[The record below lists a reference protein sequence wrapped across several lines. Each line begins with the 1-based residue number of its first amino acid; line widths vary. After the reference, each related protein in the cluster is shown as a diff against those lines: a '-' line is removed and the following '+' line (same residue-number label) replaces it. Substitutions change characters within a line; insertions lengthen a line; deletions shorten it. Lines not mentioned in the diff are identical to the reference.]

1 MATSIASILRDGEDP
16 SMPALRNWLE
26 ALSASV
32 SASSLGLRVF
42 KSKVALDAYVPTG
55 NDPVYAFVADG
66 AAFRGY
72 RFDAGAWSPDGT
84 FAQGLSAVIQPL
96 VAAAALSADRAEAA
110 LRKANPEGFVYG
122 DVRFALAVDADG
134 YATAWFDADG
144 ALHAKLADGAV
155 QGETIKVFT
164 ADVSAGFVDM
174 DGYVAGALNA
184 GGNPVTVSG
193 PFVARVAGADGAR
206 DIMLTDPTGSA
217 YLTYSEGDSTTP
229 TVQGDQIAWL
239 RGTAMKSRD
248 ISARA
253 VVSAGVTT
261 IAMIAGYGQSNSV
274 GGDPGPIGLDRV
286 PLDPGRGIMFPGGI
300 VPARYGEL
308 VTEADLGQ
316 MVDLSGPAR
325 DSLPAIGPRL
335 VRGYIG
341 ALPVTQAV
349 AYASSGVR
357 GLRYDQLKPG
367 TPFWANLI
375 RTIVVAKLQAW
386 RAGLGFTVDAMPYV
400 QGESNFATATTDSYK
415 ANLFEMRDA
424 FRIAVRAITFSA
436 TAAPPILIVQP
447 SSWTAAAYKLTTA
460 QVPLAQMAAM
470 AEDAASFAVVG
481 PMYSLT
487 HMADG
492 LHPDAEGQRRMD
504 EMIGDGL
511 ARMVRGA
518 GAAGLYVTQAVRNGA
533 TVTATCR
540 LPEGGALAIDTALVS
555 NPGQFGV
562 RYIKADGSEVAIS
575 NIVVNGA
582 TITLTLATAVAGT
595 LRFAL
600 DGTAG
605 QPAGPTTGARCCI
618 RDTFAAPSANGQP
631 RYNWMLHHAIG
642 VA

>member
-1 MATSIASILRDGEDP
+1 MQWTIGGDAQTRLYGDFIVVASAFGSDNAPTDRPP
-16 SMPALRNWLE
+16 SY
-26 ALSASV
+26 SASASAGSGANSGSV
-32 SASSLGLRVF
+32 QFSDQIVQVSINGFEILAPLIANASTSASRSE
-42 KSKVALDAYVPTG
+42 
-55 NDPVYAFVADG
+55 
-66 AAFRGY
+66 
-72 RFDAGAWSPDGT
+72 
-84 FAQGLSAVIQPL
+84 
-96 VAAAALSADRAEAA
+96 AAAARAEAA
-110 LRKANPEGFVYG
+110 LRNANPDGFVTG
-122 DVRFALAVDADG
+122 DVRLALAVDADG
-134 YATAWFDADG
+134 YVAAWFDADG
-144 ALHAKLADGAV
+144 ALHARLADGTV

-164 ADVSAGFVDM
+164 GDVAAGFVDM

-184 GGNPVTVSG
+184 SGFPVIVNG
-193 PFVARVAGADGAR
+193 PFAARVTGTDGAR
-206 DIMLTDPTGSA
+206 DIVLTDASGSA
-217 YLTYSEGDSTTP
+217 YLTYGEGDSTTP

-239 RGTAMKSRD
+239 RGAAMKSRD

-253 VVSAGVTT
+253 VVSAGVST
-261 IAMIAGYGQSNSV
+261 IGMIAGYGQSNSV
-274 GGDPGPIGLDRV
+274 GGDPGPIGLDRA

-325 DSLPAIGPRL
+325 DNLPAIGPRL
-335 VRGYIG
+335 VHGYIG
-341 ALPVTQAV
+341 ALPATQAV

-367 TPFWANLI
+367 SPFWANLI

-386 RAGLGFTVDAMPYV
+386 RAGLAFTVDAMPYV
-400 QGESNFATATTDSYK
+400 QGESDFVTATTASYK

-424 FRIAVRAITFSA
+424 FRIAVRVITFSA

-447 SSWTAAAYKLTTA
+447 SSWTSAAYKLTTA

-470 AEDAASFAVVG
+470 ADDAASFAVVG
-481 PMYSLT
+481 PMYPLT

-511 ARMVRGA
+511 ARMARGA
-518 GAAGLYVTQAVRNGA
+518 GAAGLYVTGA
-533 TVTATCR
+533 TRSGVTITATCR
-540 LPEGGALAIDTALVS
+540 LPEGGALAIDTTLVS
-555 NPGQFGV
+555 NPGQLGV
-562 RYIKADGSEVAIS
+562 RYVKSDGSEVAIS
-575 NIVVNGA
+575 NIAVSGA

-618 RDTFAAPSANGQP
+618 RDTFAAASANGQP